1 MLYKLNDGREVDL
14 SRVVDVSAIRDEGL
28 DPSSISNSRIA
39 FHIRVKS
46 GSSIV
51 VEKKYHFADWAAK
64 KKELELERKEF
75 INALEQ
81 FRSSK

>member
-1 MLYKLNDGREVDL
+1 
-14 SRVVDVSAIRDEGL
+14 VDVSAIRDEGL

-46 GSSIV
+46 GSSIL

>member
-1 MLYKLNDGREVDL
+1 VSKLEEL
-14 SRVVDVSAIRDEGL
+14 
-28 DPSSISNSRIA
+28 
-39 FHIRVKS
+39 
-46 GSSIV
+46 
-51 VEKKYHFADWAAK
+51 AK